1 MGNVL
6 YINKPS
12 GISSFDVCFKL
23 RKVLGTKKIGHTG
36 TLDPN
41 ATGVMVVLY
50 ENGTKANQFLV
61 TDTKEYIAKVKLGI
75 ETDTLDIVGNI
86 VKEEKCIMPNK
97 ETLIDCLN
105 SFLGESKQVV
115 PITSAVKVDGKRLYR
130 YQLENKQVELPIR
143 DINVYEIELLEIG
156 DDYFTFRSKVSSG
169 TYIRA
174 LMRDILAKLNL
185 VGTLQDLKRT
195 YVDTI
200 SINECDRLEDVLNGN
215 YTSRDIYDILK
226 RKYVTYNVTNKEDV
240 VNGKRIKIDSNEE
253 KLLMV
258 YEDKVLAMYQKD
270 GSEYKCLRGLL

>member
-6 YINKPS
+6 YINKPA

-23 RKVLGTKKIGHTG
+23 RRVLGTKKIGHTG

-75 ETDTLDIVGNI
+75 ETNTLDITGEVI
-86 VKEEKCIMPNK
+86 KEGKCIMPNK
-97 ETLIDCLN
+97 EVLEECLN

-130 YQLENKQVELPIR
+130 YQLENKEVELPIR
-143 DINVYEIELLEIG
+143 DINVYDIELLDINE
-156 DDYFTFRSKVSSG
+156 DSFTFRSKVSSG

-174 LMRDILAKLNL
+174 LMRDILAKLDL
-185 VGTLQDLKRT
+185 IGTLQELERT
-195 YVDTI
+195 YVDNI
-200 SINECDRLEDVLNGN
+200 SIDECDKLEDVLNGN
-215 YTSRDIYDILK
+215 YTSHDVYDILK
-226 RKYVTYNVTNKEDV
+226 RKYVSYEVTNKEDII
-240 VNGKRIKIDSNEE
+240 NGKRVKVESCED

-258 YEDKVLAMYQKD
+258 YEGSVLAMYQKD
-270 GSEYKCLRGLL
+270 GNEYRCLRGLL